1 MVNEDG
7 QGGSVDAGGVAVST
21 GVAAP
26 TGGETEGGRR
36 PMRADALKNQGRILE
51 AAEEVFALQ
60 GVSAPI
66 DMVAE
71 RAGVGVGTVYRH
83 FPTKEALF
91 EAIVLS
97 RLEELASAAT
107 VATQADDADEAF
119 FSFLRVFARQVS
131 RKHDLIDALGA
142 AGIDIKSRCSE
153 TVGELEAGVQR
164 MLERAE
170 AVGAVRSGISTHEVI
185 GLLVGVCQASDRSE
199 LDAASR
205 ERMVDV
211 ICDGLHPQPV
221 AARSG
226 PAAPSS

>member
-1 MVNEDG
+1 M
-7 QGGSVDAGGVAVST
+7 STAVTS
-21 GVAAP
+21 
-26 TGGETEGGRR
+26 TGGETEGSRR

-107 VATQADDADEAF
+107 VSTQADDPSEAF
-119 FSFLRVFARQVS
+119 FSFLRLFA
-131 RKHDLIDALGA
+131 
-142 AGIDIKSRCSE
+142 
-153 TVGELEAGVQR
+153 TAGV
-164 MLERAE
+164 EE
-170 AVGAVRSGISTHEVI
+170 
-185 GLLVGVCQASDRSE
+185 
-199 LDAASR
+199 
-205 ERMVDV
+205 
-211 ICDGLHPQPV
+211 
-221 AARSG
+221 ARSHRCPG
-226 PAAPSS
+226 CCRHRHQVTLLRDGR

>member
-1 MVNEDG
+1 MNMSKG
-7 QGGSVDAGGVAVST
+7 RVDEGGGVVST
-21 GVAAP
+21 AVTS
-26 TGGETEGGRR
+26 TGGDTEGSRR

-107 VATQADDADEAF
+107 AATQADDASEAF
-119 FSFLRVFARQVS
+119 FSFLRLFARQVS
-131 RKHDLIDALGA
+131 KKHDLIDALGA
-142 AGIDIKSRCSE
+142 AGIDIKSRCSDM
-153 TVGELEAGVQR
+153 VGELESGVQR

-170 AVGAVRSGISTHEVI
+170 AVGAVRGGINTHEVI
-185 GLLVGVCQASDRSE
+185 GLLVGVCQAAEQSA
-199 LDAASR
+199 LDVASR
-205 ERMVDV
+205 ERMMDV
-211 ICDGLHPQPV
+211 ICDGLRPQAAV
-221 AARSG
+221 APSG
-226 PAAPSS
+226 PATRSA